1 MMQRADS
8 LSIPMLAGSSL
19 ATCWRK
25 PNLEYSKGEH
35 ELTEGCCLVNGGVS
49 FGFGGD
55 GWHAMEAVQCMV
67 ERRKG
72 GESGVTTPHRF
83 IPLFR
88 AWYLVQEACWYAYE
102 RRDCSTDSSLFRS
115 GHLTQS
121 TKAL

>member
-1 MMQRADS
+1 MFDT
-8 LSIPMLAGSSL
+8 GSSL

-25 PNLEYSKGEH
+25 PNLEYSRGEH

-83 IPLFR
+83 YPSFALVNLFKR
-88 AWYLVQEACWYAYE
+88 LVCILYA
-102 RRDCSTDSSLFRS
+102 
-115 GHLTQS
+115 GHTS
-121 TKAL
+121 K

>member
-1 MMQRADS
+1 MRVFDT
-8 LSIPMLAGSSL
+8 GSSL

-67 ERRKG
+67 STSMEAEKMINYEMARKAVANKVANWEWVHAQVREDWGERG
-72 GESGVTTPHRF
+72 M
-83 IPLFR
+83 PL
-88 AWYLVQEACWYAYE
+88 VV
-102 RRDCSTDSSLFRS
+102 
-115 GHLTQS
+115 
-121 TKAL
+121 

>member
-1 MMQRADS
+1 MS
-8 LSIPMLAGSSL
+8 LRVFDTGSSL

-72 GESGVTTPHRF
+72 GESGVTTPHTS
-83 IPLFR
+83 I
-88 AWYLVQEACWYAYE
+88 ALVTFKACLYIT
-102 RRDCSTDSSLFRS
+102 RSTNTS
-115 GHLTQS
+115 
-121 TKAL
+121 K